1 MALHLSRRWAL
12 HAATRPRPLA
22 QAPLAPRRIHVRAI
36 SFSTLG
42 RAALRGLRLP
52 VFAGTAALGTAAGT
66 LAMANRTADREY
78 EVDHLTEAAR

>member
-1 MALHLSRRWAL
+1 M
-12 HAATRPRPLA
+12 
-22 QAPLAPRRIHVRAI
+22 HVRAL

-66 LAMANRTADREY
+66 LAIANRTADREY
-78 EVDHLTEAAR
+78 LVSQKALEPAT